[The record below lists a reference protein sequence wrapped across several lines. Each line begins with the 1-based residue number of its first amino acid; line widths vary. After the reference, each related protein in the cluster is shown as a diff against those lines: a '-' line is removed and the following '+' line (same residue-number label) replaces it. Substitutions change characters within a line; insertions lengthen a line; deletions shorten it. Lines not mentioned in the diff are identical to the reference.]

1 MSKNRFGAVVIFG
14 FSTAYGVI
22 ALHFPVPPV
31 FSDSASPSSFPISL
45 SAAGIIVSMLIF
57 LLPAA
62 SVTTTPKFTSKG
74 ILRVCLLLLLMIFYG
89 FVIKI
94 FGFFVSTILFL
105 SIGFSI
111 MGERKL
117 KVILLTA
124 TVTTFIFW
132 VSLTQFLKIYL
143 DSGSLSKFVFGL
155 LNLD

>member
-14 FSTAYGVI
+14 FSIAYGVI
-22 ALHFPVPPV
+22 ALHFPVPPA
-31 FSDSASPSSFPISL
+31 FSDSASPSSFPLSL

-57 LLPAA
+57 LLPATSA
-62 SVTTTPKFTSKG
+62 ATTPVLTSKG
-74 ILRVCLLLLLMIFYG
+74 ILRVFLLLLLMIFYG

-124 TVTTFIFW
+124 TVTAFIFW

>member
-1 MSKNRFGAVVIFG
+1 
-14 FSTAYGVI
+14 
-22 ALHFPVPPV
+22 
-31 FSDSASPSSFPISL
+31 
-45 SAAGIIVSMLIF
+45 
-57 LLPAA
+57 
-62 SVTTTPKFTSKG
+62 
-74 ILRVCLLLLLMIFYG
+74 MIFYG

-124 TVTTFIFW
+124 TVTAFIFW

>member
-14 FSTAYGVI
+14 FSIAYGVI
-22 ALHFPVPPV
+22 ALHFPVPPA

-124 TVTTFIFW
+124 TVTAFIFW

-143 DSGSLSKFVFGL
+143 DSGSLTKFVFGL

>member
-14 FSTAYGVI
+14 FSIAYGVI
-22 ALHFPVPPV
+22 ALHFPVPPA

-57 LLPAA
+57 LLPATSA
-62 SVTTTPKFTSKG
+62 PTMPELTSKG

-124 TVTTFIFW
+124 TVTAFIFW

>member
-14 FSTAYGVI
+14 FSIAYGVI
-22 ALHFPVPPV
+22 ALHFPVPPA
-31 FSDSASPSSFPISL
+31 FSDSASPSSFPSSL

-105 SIGFSI
+105 SFGFSI

-124 TVTTFIFW
+124 TVTAFIFW

>member
-14 FSTAYGVI
+14 FSIAYGVI
-22 ALHFPVPPV
+22 ALHFPVPPA

-62 SVTTTPKFTSKG
+62 SVTTTPKFTSKS

-111 MGERKL
+111 MGERKP
-117 KVILLTA
+117 KIILLIA
-124 TVTTFIFW
+124 TVPTFIFW

>member
-14 FSTAYGVI
+14 FSIAYGVI
-22 ALHFPVPPV
+22 ALHFPVPPA

-57 LLPAA
+57 LLPATSA
-62 SVTTTPKFTSKG
+62 TPTPELTSKG

-124 TVTTFIFW
+124 TVTAFIFW

>member
-14 FSTAYGVI
+14 FSIAYGVI
-22 ALHFPVPPV
+22 ALHFPVPPA

-57 LLPAA
+57 LLPATSA
-62 SVTTTPKFTSKG
+62 TTTPELTSKG

-105 SIGFSI
+105 SIGFSF

-124 TVTTFIFW
+124 TVTAFIFW

>member
-14 FSTAYGVI
+14 FSIAYGVI
-22 ALHFPVPPV
+22 ALHFPVPPA

-124 TVTTFIFW
+124 TVTAFIFW

>member
-14 FSTAYGVI
+14 FSIAYGMI
-22 ALHFPVPPV
+22 ALHFPVPPA
-31 FSDSASPSSFPISL
+31 FNDSASPSSFPISL

-57 LLPAA
+57 LLPATSA
-62 SVTTTPKFTSKG
+62 ATTPELTSKG
-74 ILRVCLLLLLMIFYG
+74 ILRVFLLLLLMIFYG

-117 KVILLTA
+117 KVIFLTA
-124 TVTTFIFW
+124 TVTTIIFW